1 MRILIL
7 ILTIGFII
15 GCNNS
20 NDETK
25 EVSNE
30 DIVALV
36 GEEMITGDDLRDE
49 LNKLSYKQRYIYSS
63 SPEKLNEFLQTHI
76 NEKVLYN
83 EAVKRGFENRP
94 EIQQEIQ
101 RYERQLVIKTFGRE
115 ILDELELNN
124 DEIKMYY
131 EQNKKDFERIQIS
144 KIFIKTDPEKD
155 ISNKTAISVS
165 ELVSSKANSGES
177 FEELAIEYSDDTVSK
192 KRGGKVGYINRGKF
206 SQELDNEIFKLKE
219 GEITKPFEVDGGYL
233 IIKANQ
239 APEYPPY
246 AQVER
251 IIRAQLINERLLNY
265 INGLRQEWE
274 VRVYKD
280 RLQEITESEPKEK

>member
-7 ILTIGFII
+7 IITIGFII

-30 DIVALV
+30 DIIALV

-49 LNKLSYKQRYIYSS
+49 LNKLSYKQRSIYSS
-63 SPEKLNEFLQTHI
+63 SPEKLNKFLQTHI

-101 RYERQLVIKTFGRE
+101 RYERQLIIKTFGRE

-155 ISNKTAISVS
+155 ISNKTAISIS
-165 ELVSSKANSGES
+165 ELVSSKAKSGEN
-177 FEELAIEYSDDTVSK
+177 FEELALEYSDDTVSK

-206 SQELDNEIFKLKE
+206 PQELDNEIFKLKE

-233 IIKANQ
+233 IIKANNK
-239 APEYPPY
+239 PEYPPY

-251 IIRAQLINERLLNY
+251 TIRSQLINERLLDY

-280 RLQEITESEPKEK
+280 RLQEITKSEPKEK